1 MAITLRFTK
10 GHATGSDFVL
20 FVDTDSELR
29 QDLDR
34 AARVRPI
41 RNRAALL
48 LPSARVETW
57 LLKISSSAT
66 LVPTKGSR

>member
-34 AARVRPI
+34 AAESVQYETERPYFCHPLAS
-41 RNRAALL
+41 RL
-48 LPSARVETW
+48 
-57 LLKISSSAT
+57 
-66 LVPTKGSR
+66 GS